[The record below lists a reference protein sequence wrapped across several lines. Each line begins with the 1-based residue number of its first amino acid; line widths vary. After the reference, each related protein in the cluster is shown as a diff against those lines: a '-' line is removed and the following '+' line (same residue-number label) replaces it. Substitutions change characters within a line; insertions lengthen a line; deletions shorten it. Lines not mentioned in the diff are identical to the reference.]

1 MKRCIILYLLVLASF
16 SAKAQSELLMNR
28 QDPATGL
35 RGLATTPVVVRNGMT
50 DRHPLNVALLAGETP
65 DGWMY
70 TLEVE
75 VVEFVSRAVPKDAI
89 MLLRTKS
96 GEVIELKNDLDEAAS
111 RDWVGQWIEG
121 TTSKTYR
128 NRASYI
134 VTREQLRAIS
144 EGVIKLRLQ
153 LSGEYFDTEYKKD
166 RLGFVVKEHLTVID
180 AAIASGSDV
189 RSDF

>member
-1 MKRCIILYLLVLASF
+1 MKRYIISVFLALVTF
-16 SAKAQSELLMNR
+16 SALAQSELLMNR

-35 RGLATTPVVVRNGMT
+35 RGLATAPSIVRNGMT

-96 GEVIELKNDLDEAAS
+96 GEVIELKNDLDEVTS

-121 TTSKTYR
+121 TASKTYR

-134 VTREQLRAIS
+134 VTREQLLAIS
-144 EGVIKLRLQ
+144 EGVVKLRLQ
-153 LSGEYFDTEYKKD
+153 LNGEYFDTEYKRD
-166 RLGFVVKEHLTVID
+166 RLGSVIKSHI
-180 AAIASGSDV
+180 AVIEEAIASGSDL

>member
-1 MKRCIILYLLVLASF
+1 MASF